1 MSAPPMDD
9 SPRPPSYRD
18 LLVERA
24 ERPRAT
30 RPTLR
35 GIVDF
40 CASVVVTGGFAVVLG
55 TRLCEKWAQSR
66 STSGFQRAVW
76 FWLVLVL
83 VTLGLALPLVV
94 RTRRRERNLVKNG
107 NVAIASVLSQTMH
120 ARSGSWV
127 TYDFKDAHGTRYQG
141 ACTDKAKELFKGMSF
156 LVFYEP
162 GLPTRRVASCESNF
176 EVVLPNEE

>member
-1 MSAPPMDD
+1 MDD
-9 SPRPPSYRD
+9 SPQPPSYRD

-55 TRLCEKWAQSR
+55 TRLYEKWALSR
-66 STSGFQRAVW
+66 SSSGLKHADW

-83 VTLGLALPLVV
+83 VTLGLILPFVV
-94 RTRRRERNLVKNG
+94 RTRRHERNLVKNG
-107 NVAIASVLSQTMH
+107 NVAIASVLNQAMH
-120 ARSGSWV
+120 ARNGSWV
-127 TYDFKDAHGTRYQG
+127 TYDFNDAYGTRYQG
-141 ACTDKAKELFKGMSF
+141 GCTDKTKKLFKGMSF